1 MTTTA
6 LPTRLVDAINAFL
19 PWAHG
24 HQRTAITT
32 CVAAIIDQQTG
43 CPAARARTQGT
54 QGAAVKRVSR
64 LWHNARRTPKACAE
78 WRCRRA
84 LRHVPR
90 TGRGRVPM
98 DWTSEAHQ
106 PLRVGSLGVGR
117 RAMPLCWRAY
127 AHTGR
132 KGRRKRD
139 ALAVITRA
147 CTLIFP

>member
-1 MTTTA
+1 MTTPS
-6 LPTRLVDAINAFL
+6 LPTRLVDALNAFL

-32 CVAAIIDQQTG
+32 FVAAIIDQQTG
-43 CPAARARTQGT
+43 CHAARARTQGT
-54 QGAAVKRVSR
+54 QEAAGKRVSR
-64 LWHNARRTPKACAE
+64 LWHNARRKPQACAE

-90 TGRGRVPM
+90 TGRGRFPM

-106 PLRVGSLGVGR
+106 PLRVVSVVVGR
-117 RAMPLCWRAY
+117 RAMPLCWRAD
-127 AHTGR
+127 AHTGLT
-132 KGRRKRD
+132 GRRKRD

-147 CTLIFP
+147 LKLMFH